1 MMKKTLSVILALLVM
16 IGTVTCLPMTASA
29 AERISTSDE
38 AEPESVVQKD
48 NADLAESGYAFPP
61 LWHELYRRFVLNKN
75 YLTYVNSFFKDQRHV
90 FFLYDIDSNGIP
102 ELFVNT
108 GYAAVSYQHEVFT
121 VRNNSVVHLES
132 KALGGSFDGYAPYS
146 SYTGFFSS
154 IAHTGSCN
162 YTYHYI
168 QDNEWRSEFVA
179 NYLEDHSA
187 TPIKYQLKSKT
198 DNSELYNA
206 FISATKAQTSGL
218 RSFLYQ
224 GKSYGL
230 DEINSMGWDTFVSK
244 YPYLS
249 VPKLTSTTNVYGGV
263 CVKWNAVIGADQY
276 RVFRK
281 TANGSW
287 ANVADTF
294 NTEYTDKTAQSG
306 TKYTY
311 TVRCLSSNGEYYTSL
326 FDRSGKAVTY
336 ISAPIISKRQNATN
350 GIRLAWNAVQGAG
363 KYRVFIKSGSSWK
376 KLADTA
382 ATSYVYSRAQS
393 GTAYTFTARCITA
406 DGKKFISA
414 YNQNG
419 WKVTFIA
426 TPKATRIENTTTGV
440 KLTWG
445 KITGA
450 VKYRVFVKNG
460 SGWKQLGDTT
470 ATSYTHKAA
479 ASGTTYTYT
488 VRCVS
493 SDGKTY
499 HSAYNSKG
507 WSIKYIAAPAISK
520 RQNVT
525 NGIRLVW
532 NAVKGAAKYRVFI
545 KSGTGWKTL
554 ADTTATSYVYTGA
567 KSGTAYTFTVRCI
580 TADGK
585 KFASAYNTAGWKVTF
600 VATPKV
606 TKIESTKSG
615 VKLTWG
621 KITGA
626 GKYRVFVKTS
636 SGWSALGDTAA
647 TTYTH
652 TAAKEGT
659 KYTYTLRCV
668 TSDGKAYQSAF
679 NSAGWSITFK
689 KPVDWSGLYK
699 TFVLNKQYLTM
710 IGNNSYFTY
719 RTDNAY
725 NQPDFRLYDFNKDG
739 IPELIGYTGIS
750 QFSRHYLMHVYTVK
764 NNKVTYVSMMD
775 SCGKTLGYYPNSG
788 YPGLFSSGG
797 QTGVYNANY
806 CYMKDNEIVGK
817 QFASSAYKD
826 FRNPDL
832 GLNTAYEDKGLYNA
846 FLACTT
852 GSDKSV
858 LRNVK
863 YPLPSYTYAQIQA
876 MGWNSFVSRYG
887 Y

>member
-48 NADLAESGYAFPP
+48 NADLAESGYAFTP

-336 ISAPIISKRQNATN
+336 ISAPI
-350 GIRLAWNAVQGAG
+350 
-363 KYRVFIKSGSSWK
+363 
-376 KLADTA
+376 
-382 ATSYVYSRAQS
+382 
-393 GTAYTFTARCITA
+393 
-406 DGKKFISA
+406 
-414 YNQNG
+414 
-419 WKVTFIA
+419 
-426 TPKATRIENTTTGV
+426 
-440 KLTWG
+440 
-445 KITGA
+445 
-450 VKYRVFVKNG
+450 
-460 SGWKQLGDTT
+460 
-470 ATSYTHKAA
+470 
-479 ASGTTYTYT
+479 
-488 VRCVS
+488 
-493 SDGKTY
+493 
-499 HSAYNSKG
+499 
-507 WSIKYIAAPAISK
+507 ISK

-817 QFASSAYKD
+817 QFASSSYKD